1 MKRGTRA
8 VARELILE
16 LVILV
21 IAVPALVTSIGWP
34 DRAALFPKFISIA
47 IIALVLTR
55 VGLVVVMSML
65 ERNDAPL
72 ELKKSGGLDVGLDL
86 HGHGR
91 DLVMLIAILAGFGGA
106 MVGLGF
112 VVGTA
117 LAAVA
122 YIRFVARD
130 TWLTAALTA
139 GSLAGVIWLLMT
151 LFHLDFRIGLLI

>member
-8 VARELILE
+8 VARELIPE

-21 IAVPALVTSIGWP
+21 IAVSALVTSIGWP
-34 DRAALFPKFISIA
+34 DRAALFPKFLSIA

-55 VGLVVVMSML
+55 VGLVVVKAMR
-65 ERNDAPL
+65 ERDGAPV
-72 ELKKSGGLDVGLDL
+72 ELKKSDGLDVGLDL

-91 DLVMLIAILAGFGGA
+91 DLVMLIAILAGFGVV
-106 MVGLGF
+106 MLGLGF

-122 YIRFVARD
+122 YIRFIARD

-139 GSLAGVIWLLMT
+139 GSLAGMIWLLMT
-151 LFHLDFRIGLLI
+151 LFHLDFRVGLLI